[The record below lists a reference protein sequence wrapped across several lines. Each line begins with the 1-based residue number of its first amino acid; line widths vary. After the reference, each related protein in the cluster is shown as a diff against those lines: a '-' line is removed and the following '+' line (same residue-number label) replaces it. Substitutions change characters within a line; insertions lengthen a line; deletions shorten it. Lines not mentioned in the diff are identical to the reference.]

1 MLSAPCESMKSHRLR
16 RVKSRAMTTSESGM
30 PSLCRTSPS
39 RKYSAS
45 MGSSLVCTGLP
56 EPLPQVGVDSAGTL
70 QEFGLIELAVGARA
84 RILVEP
90 ADDALGELVGVVF
103 D

>member
-1 MLSAPCESMKSHRLR
+1 
-16 RVKSRAMTTSESGM
+16 M

-39 RKYSAS
+39 RKNSAS
-45 MGSSLVCTGLP
+45 MGSSLVCP
-56 EPLPQVGVDSAGTL
+56 SHCPRWGVDSTGTL
-70 QEFGLIELAVGARA
+70 QEFGPIELAVGARA
-84 RILVEP
+84 GILVEP